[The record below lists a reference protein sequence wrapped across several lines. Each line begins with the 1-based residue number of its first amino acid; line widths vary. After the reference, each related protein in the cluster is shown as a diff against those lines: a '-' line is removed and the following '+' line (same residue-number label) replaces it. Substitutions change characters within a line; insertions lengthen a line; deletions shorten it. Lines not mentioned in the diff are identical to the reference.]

1 MKFTKDRRN
10 SDSGEAEAYPPEGY
24 SWYVVVVLMLFY
36 TLSFVDRQII
46 ALLVEPMK
54 ADLGLTDVQM
64 SLLGGLSFAVFY
76 TVFGIPMG
84 RLADSCNRRRLIAV
98 GVALWSLMTT
108 LCGFTS
114 RFYHLLLLRMG
125 VGLGEAALSPAAFSM
140 IADYFPR
147 RKRATALSIYSI
159 GIYLGAGLAF
169 TGGAILLGWADRLVS
184 SREGNPLPVLGDIQP
199 WQIVFLAVGLPGL
212 LLTCLLAT
220 VREPNRQG
228 SGPAGG
234 GTKKRNRA
242 GVPLKEVLRFLGRN
256 WKAVVCHNLGLALL
270 SLAAY
275 SGAFWDAA
283 FFERVHH
290 WKPQS
295 MGIWY
300 GILTMVAGAL
310 GVVTGGRLSDWL
322 AARGIRYAN
331 MLSIFIASAV
341 WLPFGIAY
349 PLMPSVPLSLAM
361 LFPTLFA
368 SAMPFGCAAAAIQE
382 MVPPP
387 MRGQASALYLF
398 VINIIGLGIGPT
410 AVAFFTEQVFQN
422 LQMVRYS
429 LVLVGGGGHVLAVIV
444 LWFSLKPFVETVK
457 RAGEWGG

>member
-1 MKFTKDRRN
+1 M
-10 SDSGEAEAYPPEGY
+10 
-24 SWYVVVVLMLFY
+24 
-36 TLSFVDRQII
+36 
-46 ALLVEPMK
+46 
-54 ADLGLTDVQM
+54 
-64 SLLGGLSFAVFY
+64 
-76 TVFGIPMG
+76 
-84 RLADSCNRRRLIAV
+84 
-98 GVALWSLMTT
+98 
-108 LCGFTS
+108 
-114 RFYHLLLLRMG
+114 
-125 VGLGEAALSPAAFSM
+125 
-140 IADYFPR
+140 
-147 RKRATALSIYSI
+147 
-159 GIYLGAGLAF
+159 
-169 TGGAILLGWADRLVS
+169 
-184 SREGNPLPVLGDIQP
+184 
-199 WQIVFLAVGLPGL
+199 
-212 LLTCLLAT
+212 
-220 VREPNRQG
+220 
-228 SGPAGG
+228 
-234 GTKKRNRA
+234 
-242 GVPLKEVLRFLGRN
+242 
-256 WKAVVCHNLGLALL
+256 VCHNLGLALL